1 MQKGDYIQPES
12 CENDHYY
19 YLLVKRN
26 PGKTKY
32 QQVRFLSY
40 RPHPAEALVHD
51 GRRPRVVHR
60 RFLFCKASGNGR
72 DS

>member
-1 MQKGDYIQPES
+1 MGKLHYSQPES
-12 CENDHYY
+12 CQRGGVY
-19 YLLVKRN
+19 YLKKSGTGGNVEFDE
-26 PGKTKY
+26 
-32 QQVRFLSY
+32 VRFLSY

-72 DS
+72 AS